1 MKQLG
6 AYEAKTHLSRILD
19 QVEQGESFMISKHG
33 RPVAVLLPVSR
44 SAPQLPAGEV
54 VARLRINRRGRTLGD
69 VTVRELID
77 DGRR

>member
-19 QVEQGESFMISKHG
+19 EVEQGESFTISKHG
-33 RPVAVLLPVSR
+33 RPVAVLVPVAR
-44 SAPQLPAGEV
+44 SVSPMTTGEV
-54 VARLRINRRGRTLGD
+54 IARLRLNRQGRTLGD
-69 VTVRELID
+69 VTVRDLID

>member
-19 QVEQGESFMISKHG
+19 EVEQGESFTISKHG
-33 RPVAVLLPVSR
+33 RPVAVLLPAGR
-44 SAPQLPAGEV
+44 STSSLSPGEAI
-54 VARLRINRRGRTLGD
+54 ARLHHNRKGRTLGE
-69 VTVRELID
+69 VTIRELID

>member
-1 MKQLG
+1 VKQLG

-19 QVEQGESFMISKHG
+19 EVEHGESFTISKHG
-33 RPVAVLLPVSR
+33 RPVAVLMPLM
-44 SAPQLPAGEV
+44 APASPATTGEV
-54 VARLRINRRGRTLGD
+54 IARLRRNRKGRTLGD

>member
-19 QVEQGESFMISKHG
+19 EVEQGESFTISKHG
-33 RPVAVLLPVSR
+33 RPVAVLM
-44 SAPQLPAGEV
+44 PATRTTSPLSPADAI
-54 VARLRINRRGRTLGD
+54 ARLRRDRQGRTLGD
-69 VTVRELID
+69 VTVRDLID